1 MGGTQWK
8 FGFRYRPQA
17 LRLPPWDVGAAPPTF
32 LAQPPSFEDNVT
44 DTAKPRAQVDQ
55 DRGSSFATQIEN
67 EQANRDKGRELKP
80 LSRLLPYV
88 LRYPLTLFLFV
99 IFLGLAA
106 TLTLALPGAF
116 RLVVDC
122 GFGGA
127 SASELCTDLLPNA
140 ELSTFFLA
148 GIGLALLL
156 GLVSALRFY
165 FISRLGERVV
175 ADLRKNVFN
184 HLLSLSPA
192 FYVSTRTGEV
202 LSRLTTDTT
211 LIQTVV
217 GSSVSVAIRTV
228 VTTGGALALMVV
240 VNWQLSLMV
249 LALGP
254 VILGP
259 IMIFGRRVQRL
270 SRDSQDTLADAS
282 ARASESL
289 TAIETV
295 QAFTREEQERGRFGD
310 AVETNFAASL
320 RRIRTR
326 AYMTAIIFSVVL
338 AGLMAVLWFGAT
350 QVQSGAITPGA
361 MTQFVMYAFVAV
373 SGVGM
378 LTETYAEV
386 MRAAGA
392 TERLMELLS
401 AEAEIEA
408 PANPT
413 SLPSPLAG
421 RIRFDDVT
429 FAYPARPGEDVLRE
443 VTLDVAPGETIAL
456 VGPSGAGKSTIFQLL
471 LRLYDPGSGMITLDD
486 TDIRDVDP
494 VTLRNAL
501 AIVQQNAP
509 LFSGSVSDNI
519 LFGRPDATHDEVI
532 EAARAANAH
541 DFITALPE
549 GYDTQ
554 LGENASTLSGGQRQ
568 RLAIAR
574 AILRDAPILLLDEA
588 TSALDSESEQV
599 IQQAFERV
607 SRDRTTLV
615 IAHRLATVREADRI
629 VVMENGAVVDQGTH
643 DELLARG
650 GLYARYIELQF
661 GASDRRN
668 TPETE

>member
-67 EQANRDKGRELKP
+67 EQANREKGRELKP

-259 IMIFGRRVQRL
+259 IMIFGRRVQRF

-338 AGLMAVLWFGAT
+338 AGLMAVLWFGAI

-408 PANPT
+408 PVDPK
-413 SLPSPLAG
+413 SLPQPLAG

-429 FAYPARPGEDVLRE
+429 FAYPARPGEDVLRNVALE
-443 VTLDVAPGETIAL
+443 VAPGETIAL

-471 LRLYDPGSGMITLDD
+471 LRLYDPAAGAISLDD

-494 VTLRNAL
+494 VALRNAL

-519 LFGRPDATHDEVI
+519 LFGRPDASREEVI

-541 DFITALPE
+541 DFIMALPE

>member
-1 MGGTQWK
+1 
-8 FGFRYRPQA
+8 
-17 LRLPPWDVGAAPPTF
+17 
-32 LAQPPSFEDNVT
+32 VT
-44 DTAKPRAQVDQ
+44 DTSNPRARVDQ
-55 DRGSSFATQIEN
+55 DRGSSFASQLEN
-67 EQANRDKGRELKP
+67 EQANREKGRELKP
-80 LSRLLPYV
+80 LSRLIPYV

-106 TLTLALPGAF
+106 ALTLALPGAF

-127 SASELCTDLLPNA
+127 SESALCTDLLPNA
-140 ELSTFFLA
+140 ELSTFFL
-148 GIGLALLL
+148 GGMVLAVVL
-156 GLVSALRFY
+156 GLVSAFRFY

-175 ADLRKNVFN
+175 ADLRKDVFN
-184 HLLSLSPA
+184 HLLGLSPG

-259 IMIFGRRVQRL
+259 IMMFGRRVQRF

-295 QAFTREEQERGRFGD
+295 QAFTREAQERDRFG
-310 AVETNFAASL
+310 ASVENNFQASL

-326 AYMTAIIFSVVL
+326 SYMTAIIFSVVL

-401 AEAEIEA
+401 ADTEIEA
-408 PANPT
+408 PANPAT
-413 SLPSPLAG
+413 LPEPVTGA
-421 RIRFDDVT
+421 IRFDNVT
-429 FAYPARPGEDVLRE
+429 FAYPARPQDDVLQN
-443 VTLDVAPGETIAL
+443 VSLDVAPGETIAL

-471 LRLYDPGSGMITLDD
+471 LRLYDPANGGVTLDGV
-486 TDIRDVDP
+486 DIRDLDP
-494 VTLRNAL
+494 VELRGAL

-519 LFGRPDATHDEVI
+519 LFGRPEATHEEVV
-532 EAARAANAH
+532 AAAKAANAH

-554 LGENASTLSGGQRQ
+554 LGENAGTLSGGQRQ

-574 AILRDAPILLLDEA
+574 AILRDAPVLLLDEA

-629 VVMENGAVVDQGTH
+629 VVMEGGQVVDQGTH
-643 DELLARG
+643 QELLDRG

-661 GASDRRN
+661 GERQ
-668 TPETE
+668 

>member
-17 LRLPPWDVGAAPPTF
+17 LRHPPWDVGAAPPTF

-67 EQANRDKGRELKP
+67 EQANREKGRELKP

-259 IMIFGRRVQRL
+259 IMIFGRRVQRF

-338 AGLMAVLWFGAT
+338 AGLMAVLWFGAI

-408 PANPT
+408 PVDPK
-413 SLPSPLAG
+413 SLPQPLAG

-429 FAYPARPGEDVLRE
+429 FAYPARPGEDVLRNVALE
-443 VTLDVAPGETIAL
+443 VAPGETIAL

-471 LRLYDPGSGMITLDD
+471 LRLYDPAAGAISLDD

-494 VTLRNAL
+494 VALRNAL

-519 LFGRPDATHDEVI
+519 LFGRPDASREEVI

-541 DFITALPE
+541 DFIMALPE